1 MNPEQEAAIL
11 RWRKR
16 QIRAVAVGSLA
27 AILFLVGIAM
37 SSIVLL
43 IFGLAVFLLSLI
55 GIFIGGYLAARAA
68 RQSS

>member
-27 AILFLVGIAM
+27 AILFLVGLAM

>member
-37 SSIVLL
+37 SSIILL
-43 IFGLAVFLLSLI
+43 IFGLVVFLLSLI